1 LISDFEYNY
10 RGENNMGVPEFLVQ
24 RLYIPNS
31 YQIFQGGFSFALQ
44 NNLIEIN
51 IHSFQLEVNNVPI
64 PEEGVELTFG
74 GEVPVPITPF
84 SREKPLIF
92 PIGQQLL
99 LRVQGESPENGKVLV
114 HLDTLEAGALTFHLT
129 LVKKNLFLSSIFPFL
144 KKLEKVPATEPLF
157 TPDDWKRTTQ
167 LYADWFDG
175 KLKRNLVFLDNSDA
189 ILDNHQ
195 SYINGMQCQAD
206 TFPKW
211 WPNYGPGILAAFI
224 GSGVE
229 SQEDTVWFT
238 PMKHNDLSQINPVY
252 NENAFWWKKV
262 KEVTRKAVSRW
273 GDWVSIAH
281 TDLGGTLD
289 ILASLRGTEALLQDL
304 IDDPEQVERL
314 STSIHGIW
322 NQYYS
327 EINKLVRPT
336 GKGTSCWA
344 ACLFPGTGY
353 FLQSDISYMISPKM
367 FERFVLP
374 DLELSCRELEFPFYH
389 LDGKGQIKHLDML
402 LSIPNLRGI
411 QWIPGDGAPPCDEWL
426 PLLQRIRQAGK
437 LVQVTVTSQ
446 GAIKIAKALGQTGF
460 LFNIIE
466 AMDLETEKVFL
477 AQLNAS

>member
-1 LISDFEYNY
+1 MTY
-10 RGENNMGVPEFLVQ
+10 
-24 RLYIPNS
+24 
-31 YQIFQGGFSFALQ
+31 GGADPA
-44 NNLIEIN
+44 
-51 IHSFQLEVNNVPI
+51 PI
-64 PEEGVELTFG
+64 PH
-74 GEVPVPITPF
+74 F

-92 PIGQQLL
+92 SIGQQLS
-99 LRVQGESPENGKVLV
+99 LRVQGESPVNGKVLV

-129 LVKKNLFLSSIFPFL
+129 LVKKNSFLASIFPSH
-144 KKLEKVPATEPLF
+144 KKLEKVEPTEPLF
-157 TPDDWKRTTQ
+157 TPDDWQRTTQ
-167 LYADWFDG
+167 VYADWFDG
-175 KLKRNLVFLDNSDA
+175 KLKRSLVFLDNSAGLALEFLENYPERVKADA

-195 SYINGMQCQAD
+195 SYINGMQCQGD

-211 WPNYGPGILAAFI
+211 WPNYGPGIMAAFI

-238 PMKHNDLSQINPVY
+238 PMKQNDLSQINPVY

-262 KEVTRKAVSRW
+262 KEITRKAVSRW

-314 STSIHGIW
+314 STSIHVIW

-327 EINKLVRPT
+327 EINKLVHPT

-374 DLELSCRELEFPFYH
+374 DLELSCSELEFPFYH

-411 QWIPGDGAPPCDEWL
+411 QWIPGDGAAPCEEWM
-426 PLLQRIRQAGK
+426 PLLKRIRQAGK

-446 GAIKIAKALGQTGF
+446 GAVKIAKALGQTGF

-466 AMDLETEKVFL
+466 AMDLETEKAFL
-477 AQLNAS
+477 AQLNAT